1 MRSSTGSSRARSDEM
16 TAFTGAL
23 LERVEGLVVDAV
35 GEGEDDAVLEAG
47 ERARALIRAGGPSPE
62 AEERAA
68 LAFAGETLG
77 VLVLERGFGEVAGAV
92 VELLRTETQRP
103 AIAVTLDLYRELLRS
118 RLLSELPPAMAAE
131 GILRAAV
138 SLGPLEEASLW
149 QADAGRGLVC
159 LSLVGREAATRRV
172 RACAREMLLS
182 GRSRDNDR
190 GHVHAVP
197 VFRWGGTY
205 AGLVLRARPAN
216 REVALAYAGEA
227 ASQLTAVLER
237 ERLLRR
243 GASHERALVEASERR
258 LVRIGLDI
266 HDGPL
271 QVLATLVGDT
281 YILRDRFA
289 ADLGGDG
296 DRRLLLAWL
305 DDYALRLREIDEDLR
320 ELALSLES
328 QRLRQADFAVA
339 LRDEASAFAARS
351 GIEVEADVTGSFSD
365 LTASQRFA
373 IAAVVR
379 EALANVREH
388 GRASHARLRVRA
400 TATSIRA
407 TVGDDGRGFD
417 VERALV
423 AAAARG
429 RLGLVGMSERVRLLG
444 GHLTIDSRPG
454 GPTAIT
460 VTLPRWAPAKAAVGA
475 GSGEA
480 ALNR

>member
-1 MRSSTGSSRARSDEM
+1 MIAL
-16 TAFTGAL
+16 TGAL
-23 LERVEGLVVDAV
+23 LERVEGLVADAV

-47 ERARALIRAGGPSPE
+47 ERARALIRAGGASPE

-77 VLVLERGFGEVAGAV
+77 VLALESGFGEVARAV

-103 AIAVTLDLYRELLRS
+103 GIAVTLDLYRELLRS

-159 LSLVGREAATRRV
+159 LSLVGRDAATRRV
-172 RACAREMLLS
+172 RACAREMLLN

-205 AGLVLRARPAN
+205 AGLVLRARPAD
-216 REVALAYAGEA
+216 REVALAYAAEA
-227 ASQLTAVLER
+227 ASELTAILER
-237 ERLLRR
+237 QRLLLR

-281 YILRDRFA
+281 CILRDRLA
-289 ADLGGDG
+289 DDLGGDAN
-296 DRRLLLAWL
+296 RPLLLAWL
-305 DDYALRLREIDEDLR
+305 DDYALRLREVDEDLR

-339 LRDEASAFAARS
+339 LRDEVSAFAARS
-351 GIEVEADVTGSFSD
+351 GIEVDIDVRGSFSD

-379 EALANVREH
+379 EALANGREH
-388 GRASHARLRVRA
+388 GSASHVRLRARA
-400 TATSIRA
+400 TAACIRA
-407 TVGDDGRGFD
+407 TVVDDGRGFD

-444 GHLTIDSRPG
+444 GHLAVDSRPG

-460 VTLPRWAPAKAAVGA
+460 VTLPRWEPVNGTIEARAVA
-475 GSGEA
+475 QP
-480 ALNR
+480 

>member
-1 MRSSTGSSRARSDEM
+1 VTTTILEQVE
-16 TAFTGAL
+16 AL
-23 LERVEGLVVDAV
+23 VAEAV
-35 GEGEDDAVLEAG
+35 GEAEYDAVFAAGGRARGLQRAGGASPDAG
-47 ERARALIRAGGPSPE
+47 ERC
-62 AEERAA
+62 A

-77 VLVLERGFGEVAGAV
+77 MLVLENGFDEVAQAV
-92 VELLRTETQRP
+92 VELLRTETRRSRP
-103 AIAVTLDLYRELLRS
+103 AVTLDLYRELLRS
-118 RLLSELPPAMAAE
+118 RFLSELPPAMAME
-131 GILRAAV
+131 GLLRAAV
-138 SLGPLEEASLW
+138 ALGPLEEASLW

-159 LSLVGREAATRRV
+159 LSLVGGDAATRRV
-172 RACAREMLLS
+172 RACARELLLD
-182 GRSRDNDR
+182 GRGRDHDR

-227 ASQLTAVLER
+227 ASELTAVLER

-281 YILRDRFA
+281 RILRDRLA
-289 ADLGGDG
+289 DDLGGDAS
-296 DRRLLLAWL
+296 RRLLLAWL
-305 DDYALRLREIDEDLR
+305 DDYALRLREVDEDLR

-339 LRDEASAFAARS
+339 LRHEVSAFAART
-351 GIEVEADVTGSFSD
+351 GIEVDSDVTGSFAD

-379 EALANVREH
+379 EALANAREH
-388 GRASHARLRVRA
+388 GGASHARLRVRA
-400 TATSIRA
+400 TAASIRA
-407 TVGDDGRGFD
+407 TVADDGGGFD
-417 VERALV
+417 VEHALV

-444 GHLTIDSRPG
+444 GQLAVESRPG
-454 GPTAIT
+454 GPTTIA
-460 VTLPRWAPAKAAVGA
+460 VTLPRWAPAKATVRA
-475 GSGEA
+475 EA
-480 ALNR
+480 AVAAADR

>member
-1 MRSSTGSSRARSDEM
+1 VTSVI
-16 TAFTGAL
+16 
-23 LERVEGLVVDAV
+23 LERVEHLVADAV
-35 GEGEDDAVLEAG
+35 GDGEDGAVLAAG
-47 ERARALIRAGGPSPE
+47 ERARALHRAGGASPE
-62 AEERAA
+62 AGERAA
-68 LAFAGETLG
+68 FAFAGETLG
-77 VLVLERGFGEVAGAV
+77 VLVLESGFGDAAQAL

-103 AIAVTLDLYRELLRS
+103 ATAVTLDLYRELLRS
-118 RLLSELPPAMAAE
+118 RFLGELPPALATE

-149 QADAGRGLVC
+149 QADPGRGLVC
-159 LSLVGREAATRRV
+159 LSLVGGDRATRRV
-172 RACAREMLLS
+172 RACARELLLD
-182 GRSRDNDR
+182 GRSRDNER

-205 AGLVLRARPAN
+205 AGLVLRARPAD

-227 ASQLTAVLER
+227 ASELTAVLER

-243 GASHERALVEASERR
+243 GAAHERALVESSERR

-281 YILRDRFA
+281 RILRDRLTV
-289 ADLGGDG
+289 DLGGDAN
-296 DRRLLLAWL
+296 RRLLLAWL
-305 DDYALRLREIDEDLR
+305 DDYALRLREVDEELR

-328 QRLRQADFAVA
+328 QRLRHADFAVA
-339 LRDEASAFAARS
+339 LRHEVSAFAARS
-351 GIEVEADVTGSFSD
+351 GIEVDIDIGGSFTD

-400 TATSIRA
+400 TTASIRA
-407 TVGDDGRGFD
+407 TVADDGRGFD

-423 AAAARG
+423 VAASRG

-444 GHLTIDSRPG
+444 GKLAVDSRPG

-460 VTLPRWAPAKAAVGA
+460 VTLPRWAPATAAARGKAHAAAV
-475 GSGEA
+475 S
-480 ALNR
+480 R